1 MHTFAFTQAFMLW
14 LMRIDMESTMARS
27 REIWMQGTTAL
38 K

>member
-1 MHTFAFTQAFMLW
+1 
-14 LMRIDMESTMARS
+14 MRIDMESTMARS